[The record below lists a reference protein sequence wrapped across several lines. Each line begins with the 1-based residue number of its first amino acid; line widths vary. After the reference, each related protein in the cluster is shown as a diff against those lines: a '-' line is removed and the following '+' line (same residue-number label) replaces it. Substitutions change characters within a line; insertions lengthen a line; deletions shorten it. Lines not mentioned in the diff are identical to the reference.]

1 MDNANK
7 LTTKEHWDESWQRV
21 KLPAVIR
28 ESEANLLTLELLKVL
43 NRFLPQQPG
52 LSFLEVGGAPGQFLA
67 YFSEKFGYI
76 PYALDYSDTGCEK
89 LRENFKLLNID
100 LNLIQRDFFGDLSD
114 LQKFDI
120 VFSSGFIE
128 HFNDLDEVVGRH
140 LQLLKKGGILIL
152 GVPNFTGI
160 NKIVLSRLAPKLL
173 SMHNLNN
180 MKQENWE
187 KFEKKYN
194 LEIIFREYV
203 GGFEPR
209 NYRRCETKNLK
220 NKIIRFIFKPIRIFI
235 TDRIPFLRRF
245 NSPLWSAYLLGIYR
259 K

>member
-1 MDNANK
+1 MENNK
-7 LTTKEHWDESWQRV
+7 LTSKEYWDESWERV
-21 KLPAVIR
+21 KLPAEIR
-28 ESEANLLTLELLKVL
+28 EEEANPLTLELIKIF
-43 NRFLPQQPG
+43 NEYLPRNPG
-52 LSFLEVGGAPGQFLA
+52 LTMLEIGGAPGQFLA
-67 YFSEKFGYI
+67 YFSKKFGYV
-76 PYALDYSDTGCEK
+76 PYALDYSDTGCQK
-89 LRENFKLLNID
+89 LRDNFKLLNLD
-100 LNLIQRDFFGDLSD
+100 VHVFQRDFFDGLSD
-114 LQKFDI
+114 LPQFDI
-120 VFSSGFIE
+120 VFSSGFVE
-128 HFNDLDEVVGRH
+128 HFDDLDEVVGRH
-140 LQLLKKGGILIL
+140 LQLLKKDGLLIL

-194 LEIIFREYV
+194 LEVIYRKYI

-209 NYRRCETKNLK
+209 NYRRCEIKSLK
-220 NKIIRFIFKPIRIFI
+220 NKTIRFIFKPIRIFI
-235 TDRIPFLRRF
+235 TDKIPFLRRF